1 MEPCTN
7 PAIPPT
13 MGKPARPA
21 RVLIVED
28 DQIVVV
34 NLEGHLERL
43 GYQVADTAAC
53 GAEACEKVSRAQPDL
68 ILMDVRLEGPLDGI
82 ETAQRIRQF
91 CEVPII
97 FLTAY
102 SDAATL
108 ERAKLVEPYG
118 YLVKPFVP
126 SDLHAAIQ
134 MALYKG
140 SADRVLRENHENL
153 RAILDAQ
160 RHGTVM
166 LDAEIRIRF
175 ASSAA
180 CRMAGMADA
189 PAEGRPLADFLPLS
203 PEQTVALAELSG
215 RPPGQRA
222 KLPLVLEGESPRPRC
237 LEIEI
242 VDDPRHDGG
251 RILFLYDVSPLVDLR
266 RQLDAGAALANII
279 GKSPAMRQVFQMIR
293 DVARVDSTVLIEG
306 ETGTGKELVA
316 RAIHRLGHRCDKP
329 FVAVN
334 CAGLNED
341 LAASQLFG
349 HRRGSFTGAVNDQQ
363 GLFEAAHGGTLFLDE
378 IGDLPMRIQTTLL
391 RVLEEHAV
399 LRLGES
405 QPRATDVRV
414 LAATHRDLAGEAAE
428 ERFRQDLLYRIRVA
442 RVRLPALRERRED
455 LPLLVRAFLADHCAS
470 TGKRVDGI
478 SDEAL
483 AILME
488 YDWPGNVRELRNG
501 LEYAV
506 IHARSSILQ
515 SDDLPPELL
524 EIITLAD
531 EAEADR
537 EAPGTTDADRLQA
550 ALRRARGNRTRAAAL
565 LGISRA
571 TLYRRLR
578 ELGLDDA

>member
-1 MEPCTN
+1 MEPRTN
-7 PAIPPT
+7 SAIPPAI
-13 MGKPARPA
+13 GKPLRPA
-21 RVLIVED
+21 TILIVED
-28 DQIVVV
+28 DQVVAV
-34 NLEGHLERL
+34 DLEGRLERL
-43 GYQVADTAAC
+43 GYQVADTAAS
-53 GAEACEKVSRAQPDL
+53 GEDACEKVSKAQPDL
-68 ILMDVRLEGPLDGI
+68 ILMDVHLEGPMDGI
-82 ETAQRIRQF
+82 EAAQRIRQF
-91 CEVPII
+91 CESPII

-102 SDAATL
+102 ADAATL
-108 ERAKLVEPYG
+108 ERAKLAEPYG

-140 SADRVLRENHENL
+140 TVDRALRENHENL

-166 LDAEIRIRF
+166 LDAELRIHF
-175 ASSAA
+175 ASAAA
-180 CRMAGMADA
+180 CRMAGMNDTRA
-189 PAEGRPLADFLPLS
+189 AERPLAEFLPLS
-203 PEQTVALAELSG
+203 PEQAAAILQLSG
-215 RPPGQRA
+215 RPPGQRE
-222 KLPLVLEGESPRPRC
+222 KLPLVLDGDGPRPRS

-242 VDDPRHDGG
+242 LDDPRHDGG

-266 RQLDAGAALANII
+266 RQLDASAGLADIV
-279 GKSPAMRQVFQMIR
+279 GKSPAMRQVFQMIQ

-316 RAIHRLGHRCDKP
+316 RAIHRLNHRRDKP
-329 FVAVN
+329 FVAIN
-334 CAGLNED
+334 CAGLSEE
-341 LAASQLFG
+341 LAASLLFG

-378 IGDLPMRIQTTLL
+378 IGDLPMRVQTTLL

-405 QPRATDVRV
+405 QPRAADVRV
-414 LAATHRDLAGEAAE
+414 LAATHRDLAREAAE

-455 LPLLVRAFLADHCAS
+455 LPLLVRVFLADHGAS

-483 AILME
+483 AVLLE

-506 IHARSSILQ
+506 IRARSSIVQLE
-515 SDDLPPELL
+515 DLPPELL
-524 EIITLAD
+524 KIIPL
-531 EAEADR
+531 ADR
-537 EAPGTTDADRLQA
+537 EQADQEDAGIADADRLQA
-550 ALRRARGNRTRAAAL
+550 ALRRARGTGRGRQPC
-565 LGISRA
+565 
-571 TLYRRLR
+571 
-578 ELGLDDA
+578 

>member
-1 MEPCTN
+1 MDACSHSAPSPGAAELPRT
-7 PAIPPT
+7 PA
-13 MGKPARPA
+13 
-21 RVLIVED
+21 VLIVED
-28 DQIVVV
+28 EQIVAVA
-34 NLEGHLERL
+34 LEGHLEKL
-43 GYQVADTAAC
+43 GYRVADTAAS
-53 GAEACEKVSRAQPDL
+53 GEEACAKAQRTQPDL
-68 ILMDVRLEGPLDGI
+68 VLMDVRLEGPMDGI
-82 ETAQRIRQF
+82 EAARRIRQV
-91 CEVPII
+91 CTAPIV
-97 FLTAY
+97 FLSAY

-108 ERAKLVEPYG
+108 ERAKSIEPYG
-118 YLVKPFVP
+118 YLVKPFMP
-126 SDLHAAIQ
+126 NDLDAAIR

-140 SADRVLRENHENL
+140 NVDRALRENHADL

-166 LDAEIRIRF
+166 LDADLRIHF

-180 CRMAGMADA
+180 CRMVGFHDA
-189 PAEGRPLADFLPLS
+189 PAEPVALTDFLPLS
-203 PEQTVALAELSG
+203 AEQLAGLLEVSARPPEQRS
-215 RPPGQRA
+215 
-222 KLPLVLEGESPRPRC
+222 KLPVVLDGDRPRPRS

-242 VDDPRHDGG
+242 LDDPRHHGG

-266 RQLDAGAALANII
+266 RQLDAGAALVDII
-279 GKSPAMRQVFQMIR
+279 GKCPAMRQVFQIIQ

-316 RAIHRLGHRCDKP
+316 RAIHRLGHRRDHP

-334 CAGLNED
+334 CAGLSEE
-341 LAASQLFG
+341 LATSQLFG

-378 IGDLPMRIQTTLL
+378 IGDLPMRVQTKLL
-391 RVLEEHAV
+391 RVLEERSV

-405 QPRATDVRV
+405 QPRTVDVRV
-414 LAATHRDLAGEAAE
+414 LAATHRDLACEAAE

-455 LPLLVRAFLADHCAS
+455 LPLLVRTFLADLVAA

-478 SDEAL
+478 DDQAMAL
-483 AILME
+483 LLD
-488 YDWPGNVRELRNG
+488 YGWPGNVRELRNA

-506 IHARSSILQ
+506 IHSPSSVIQ
-515 SDDLPPELL
+515 TDDLPPELL
-524 EIITLAD
+524 EVMPPAD
-531 EAEADR
+531 QEGPDL
-537 EAPGTTDADRLQA
+537 TDVDRLRM

-578 ELGLDDA
+578 ELGLDDV